1 MSILTRD
8 QILEA
13 DDMTTQTVAVP
24 EWGGDVLV
32 GTLTGRQRD
41 KFETEFTT
49 ASKGQRGMENIRAKL
64 CALSLRGDDGE
75 TIFTLKDVGELGK
88 KSAAALD
95 RVFTAALSLNGFT
108 QSDVDELAG
117 NSEGTPEEGST

>member
-1 MSILTRD
+1 MSFLTKD

-13 DDMTTQTVAVP
+13 DDMSTQTVAVP

-32 GTLTGRQRD
+32 GTLTGKQRD
-41 KFETEFTT
+41 KFETEFAS
-49 ASKGQRGMENIRAKL
+49 ASKGERGMDNIRAKL
-64 CALSLRGDDGE
+64 CALSLRDEDGNS
-75 TIFTLKDVGELGK
+75 IFTLKDVNELGT

-117 NSEGTPEEGST
+117 NSEETQGADST

>member
-1 MSILTRD
+1 MPILTSD

-13 DDMTTQTVAVP
+13 DDMTTQSVAVP

-41 KFETEFTT
+41 KFETEFST

-64 CALSLRGDDGE
+64 CALSLRDDDGE
-75 TIFTLKDVGELGK
+75 TIFTRKDVGELGK

>member
-1 MSILTRD
+1 MSLLTKD
-8 QILEA
+8 QILSA
-13 DDMTTQTVAVP
+13 DDMSTKTVAVP

-41 KFETEFTT
+41 KFESEF
-49 ASKGQRGMENIRAKL
+49 ASAGKGDKGMEDIRAKL
-64 CALSLRGDDGE
+64 CALALRDEDGN
-75 TIFTLKDVGELGK
+75 TMFTLKDVNELGK

-108 QSDVDELAG
+108 QSDVDELVG
-117 NSEGTPEEGST
+117 NSDGIQGAGST

>member
-1 MSILTRD
+1 MSLLTKDEILS
-8 QILEA
+8 A
-13 DDMTTQTVAVP
+13 DDMTTKSVSVP

-41 KFETEFTT
+41 KFETEFTSAT
-49 ASKGQRGMENIRAKL
+49 KGERGMDNIRAKL
-64 CALSLRGDDGE
+64 CALSLRDEKGE
-75 TIFTLKDVGELGK
+75 SLFTLKDVNELGK

-95 RVFTAALSLNGFT
+95 RVFTAALALNGFT

-117 NSEGTPEEGST
+117 N